1 MANYRHILLALDFG
15 PGHEQVVARAAD
27 LVQAEHARFS
37 LVHVVEFLHVDLA
50 NELVLP
56 QDVALESQIMATARR
71 KLARI
76 ASNIGSLESIGQW
89 VELGSTKQEILRI
102 AEQEQVDLI
111 VIGSHGRHGLGRLLG
126 STANAVLH
134 GASCDV
140 LAVRIRSEP

>member
-1 MANYRHILLALDFG
+1 MANYRHILLAVDFG
-15 PGHEQVVARAAD
+15 PGHEQIIERATN
-27 LVQAEHARFS
+27 LVQAEHARLS
-37 LVHVVEFLHVDLA
+37 LIHVVEFLHVDLA

-76 ASNIGSLESIGQW
+76 ASEIGSLESIGQW
-89 VELGSTKQEILRI
+89 VELGSTKQEIIRV

-126 STANAVLH
+126 ATANAVLH
-134 GASCDV
+134 GAPCDV
-140 LAVRIRSEP
+140 LAVRIRANS